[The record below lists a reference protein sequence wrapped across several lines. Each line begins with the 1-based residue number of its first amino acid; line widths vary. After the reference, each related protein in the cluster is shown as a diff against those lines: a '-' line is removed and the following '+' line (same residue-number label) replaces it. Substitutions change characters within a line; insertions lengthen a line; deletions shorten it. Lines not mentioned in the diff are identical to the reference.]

1 MRHACWHHRHVL
13 FRAMGDPLT
22 DMPLKITGML
32 PKVISMLFTMRGKLP
47 KVMSMLFTMR
57 GMLLMFRGALFTMR
71 GMLLMFRGAL
81 STTVLISGLMWVQW
95 QSITRFEAWTI
106 LMPEVHHQA
115 LSN

>member
-1 MRHACWHHRHVL
+1 MSMRHACWHHRHVL

-57 GMLLMFRGALFTMR
+57 GMLLMFRGAL
-71 GMLLMFRGAL
+71 